1 MHDGSVRSK
10 SLEST
15 GARRRTHT
23 QEALLHEDAGRVY
36 LNLHNRRIFFKVLF
50 QRFGEA
56 Q

>member
-1 MHDGSVRSK
+1 MTVQSVPK
-10 SLEST
+10 VWNQPAHV
-15 GARRRTHT
+15 GAHT